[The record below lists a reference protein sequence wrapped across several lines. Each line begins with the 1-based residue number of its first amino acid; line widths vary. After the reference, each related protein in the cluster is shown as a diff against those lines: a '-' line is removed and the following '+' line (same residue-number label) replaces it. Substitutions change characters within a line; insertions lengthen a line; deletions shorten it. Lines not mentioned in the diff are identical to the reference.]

1 MAVEETK
8 RAASALTDKAGTI
21 AKWGL
26 VAAFAASAYLLGP
39 AAAFKEAGVLVAKT
53 ANVVGAG
60 VAAGGEQ
67 MYTALTGQKLTP
79 SV

>member
-26 VAAFAASAYLLGP
+26 GAACAASAYLLGP
-39 AAAFKEAGVLVAKT
+39 TIAFQKAGVLVGETAEVIGTGLAKG
-53 ANVVGAG
+53 GAYM
-60 VAAGGEQ
+60 A
-67 MYTALTGQKLTP
+67 TALKP
-79 SV
+79 AAAPV